1 MSRTK
6 IRKDPG
12 VVRARNDFGGIDVP
26 ATLAGTLAAL
36 GTAVL
41 LGGLLA
47 GAGSFGYQQG
57 IEDQDLS
64 LGGLIAGLV
73 TLLVSFLVGGW
84 VAGRMAR
91 YDGGRNGLMTALW
104 FVVLA
109 AIAGALGAWAG
120 SEYDVFSDVQLPQWF
135 SDDATS
141 WQAIVSGAVALVV
154 MFVAGFLG
162 GKRGEAYHRKADRL
176 IVDTHDEMAH
186 AERAHL
192 ERDRLAGTEGDQVV
206 GRGSSDLDQSR
217 SHARTE
223 RG

>member
-1 MSRTK
+1 MR
-6 IRKDPG
+6 RAQRDPG
-12 VVRARNDFGGIDVP
+12 IIRARDDFGGIDVP
-26 ATLAGTLAAL
+26 ATLAGTMAAL

-57 IEDQDLS
+57 VVGEDLS

-73 TLLVSFLVGGW
+73 TLLIAFLVGGW

-109 AIAGALGAWAG
+109 AVAGALGAWVG

-135 SDDATS
+135 SGDATT
-141 WQAIVSGAVALVV
+141 WQAVLTGAVAIVV

-162 GKRGEAYHRKADRL
+162 GTSGARYHRKADRL
-176 IVDTHDEMAH
+176 ILDTHDEAARAEEERIR
-186 AERAHL
+186 AERDLRVAEQDRVAGPASADL
-192 ERDRLAGTEGDQVV
+192 E
-206 GRGSSDLDQSR
+206 QSR
-217 SHARTE
+217 HHVRNQ

>member
-1 MSRTK
+1 MR
-6 IRKDPG
+6 RAQRDPG
-12 VVRARNDFGGIDVP
+12 ISRARDDFGGIDVP
-26 ATLAGTLAAL
+26 ATVAGTLAAL

-57 IEDQDLS
+57 VVGEDLS

-73 TLLVSFLVGGW
+73 TLVVAFLVGGW

-109 AIAGALGAWAG
+109 AVAGALGAWAG
-120 SEYDVFSDVQLPQWF
+120 AEYDVFSDVQLPQWF

-141 WQAIVSGAVALVV
+141 WQAVLSGAVAIVV

-162 GKRGEAYHRKADRL
+162 GKAGERYHRKADRL
-176 IVDTHDEMAH
+176 IVDTRDEVARSEQERLQ
-186 AERAHL
+186 AEHQRQDL
-192 ERDRLAGTEGDQVV
+192 ERDRVAGPA
-206 GRGSSDLDQSR
+206 SADLEQSR
-217 SHARTE
+217 RHVRSE